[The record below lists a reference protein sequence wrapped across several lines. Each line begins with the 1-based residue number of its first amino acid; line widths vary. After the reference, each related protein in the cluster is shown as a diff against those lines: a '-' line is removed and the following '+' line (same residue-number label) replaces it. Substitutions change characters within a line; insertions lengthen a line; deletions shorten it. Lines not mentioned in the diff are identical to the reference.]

1 MSLHRVSIAGVRRDT
16 PARNVWKKAVAEIEA
31 PPDLEE
37 ADFVRGRFL
46 DLSAEQRYTL
56 PNLGN
61 PELVI
66 EGSTYRL
73 VSIEESGAFIAVKER
88 ES

>member
-1 MSLHRVSIAGVRRDT
+1 M

-31 PPDLEE
+31 PPGLEG
-37 ADFVRGRFL
+37 ADFVKGRFL
-46 DLSAEQRYTL
+46 GISVEQRRTL

-73 VSIEESGAFIAVKER
+73 VSIEESGAFIAVKEA
-88 ES
+88 